1 MRASTCS
8 SIIPLT
14 EWQPRA
20 GWSISKLQTTQLHMY
35 DKLCMAVANS
45 VAVITDLSK
54 AVIL

>member
-54 AVIL
+54 VVIL